1 MNCGLN
7 ENTIQ
12 KIQNVFTLFPE
23 VEEAILFGSRAN
35 GKFKP
40 GSDID
45 LTLKGSDLNL
55 SVLNKIS
62 MELDDLLLPYTI
74 DLSIY
79 QQIGN
84 PDLIDHIERVG
95 VLFYNKTSPDQKSGI
110 NVQLQP

>member
-1 MNCGLN
+1 MNWGLN
-7 ENTIQ
+7 ENTIH
-12 KIQNVFTLFPE
+12 KIRKVFALFPE
-23 VEEAILFGSRAN
+23 VEETILFGSRAN

-45 LTLKGSDLNL
+45 LTLKGDDLNL
-55 SVLNKIS
+55 SVINKIS

-84 PDLIDHIERVG
+84 ADLIDHIKRVG
-95 VLFYNKTSPDQKSGI
+95 VLFYKKNSTDPESILNGQ
-110 NVQLQP
+110 QQP

>member
-7 ENTIQ
+7 DNTIQ
-12 KIQNVFTLFPE
+12 KIRNVFTLFPE
-23 VEEAILFGSRAN
+23 VEETILYGSRAN

-45 LTLKGSDLNL
+45 LTLKGFGLNL
-55 SVLNKIS
+55 SVINKIS

-84 PDLIDHIERVG
+84 ADLIDHIKRVG
-95 VLFYNKTSPDQKSGI
+95 VLFYKKNPAVPDSGI
-110 NVQLQP
+110 NGQLKP

>member
-1 MNCGLN
+1 MSYGLN

-12 KIQNVFTLFPE
+12 KIRNVFTMFPE
-23 VEEAILFGSRAN
+23 VEETILFGSRAN

-45 LTLKGSDLNL
+45 LTLKGADVNL
-55 SVLNKIS
+55 SVVNKIS
-62 MELDDLLLPYTI
+62 LELDELLLPYTI

-84 PDLIDHIERVG
+84 IDLIDHIERVG
-95 VLFYNKTSPDQKSGI
+95 VVFYKKQNPDQKSGF
-110 NVQLQP
+110 NGQQ

>member
-1 MNCGLN
+1 MNSGLN

-12 KIQNVFTLFPE
+12 KIRNVFALFPE
-23 VEEAILFGSRAN
+23 VEETILFGSRAN
-35 GKFKP
+35 GKFKT

-84 PDLIDHIERVG
+84 PDLIDHINRVG
-95 VLFYNKTSPDQKSGI
+95 VLFYKKNLTDPDSGI
-110 NVQLQP
+110 NGQ

>member
-1 MNCGLN
+1 MNYGLN

-12 KIQNVFTLFPE
+12 KIRKVFALFPE
-23 VEEAILFGSRAN
+23 VEEAILFGSRAT

-45 LTLKGSDLNL
+45 LTLKGAELNL

-74 DLSIY
+74 DLSTY

-84 PDLIDHIERVG
+84 ADLIDHIKRVG
-95 VLFYNKTSPDQKSGI
+95 VLFYTKNLTDPESGI
-110 NVQLQP
+110 NGQQQP